1 MYTLYEYPKCSTCK
15 KAKAWLDQQGVE
27 YQAIDIKA
35 TPPSSEQLE
44 KWMKETGLPVRRFF
58 NTSGVLYRE
67 QGLKGLVDSFSIEEA
82 SQRLAADG
90 MLIKRPIL
98 LKDNTFLTNGFKE
111 ADYEGVLGK

>member
-1 MYTLYEYPKCSTCK
+1 MEIKQVDYTQNSQQLLKKLDDYTKVKVPDLTGYESQK
-15 KAKAWLDQQGVE
+15 
-27 YQAIDIKA
+27 I
-35 TPPSSEQLE
+35 
-44 KWMKETGLPVRRFF
+44 
-58 NTSGVLYRE
+58 
-67 QGLKGLVDSFSIEEA
+67 SFSIEEA

>member
-15 KAKAWLDQQGVE
+15 KAKAWLDQQGVK

-35 TPPSSEQLE
+35 TPPSSEQLA

-67 QGLKGLVDSFSIEEA
+67 QGLKDLVDSFSIEEA
-82 SQRLAADG
+82 SQRLGADG